1 MTLATLEDTRERA
14 ALAPYAE
21 AVHDAIGASMAPNTR
36 RAYRTQWAA
45 FTTWADGRGV
55 QSLPAAPET
64 LAAYLAARAE
74 ADGLKLATL
83 KGMAAAV
90 GAAHKAARLDNPA
103 DSEGVR
109 RTLKGLGRK
118 VGAPQRQA
126 PGLTADAMAAVR
138 ATARLPRRGRGG
150 ILESAEAAAA
160 RAAVDVALLSTMRDG
175 LLRRSEAAA
184 VTWADVDAWADGSGR
199 LTIRRSKT
207 DADGKGAVVF
217 LGRPTMKALEA
228 IRDADADASA
238 PVFGLSESQVNRRIK
253 AAAAAAGLGPDFS
266 GHSARVGMA
275 QDLTVHGV
283 DLPALQVAGR
293 WKAPAMPA
301 RYAERAALGRGA
313 VARYYGAA

>member
-90 GAAHKAARLDNPA
+90 GAAHKAAGLDNPA

-109 RTLKGLGRK
+109 CTLKGLGRK

-150 ILESAEAAAA
+150 ILESAEAASCQGRHGRCPTVHHARRSA
-160 RAAVDVALLSTMRDG
+160 TPLRGRSRHVGRRGRLGRRFRAAYD
-175 LLRRSEAAA
+175 
-184 VTWADVDAWADGSGR
+184 
-199 LTIRRSKT
+199 
-207 DADGKGAVVF
+207 
-217 LGRPTMKALEA
+217 PA
-228 IRDADADASA
+228 IED
-238 PVFGLSESQVNRRIK
+238 
-253 AAAAAAGLGPDFS
+253 
-266 GHSARVGMA
+266 
-275 QDLTVHGV
+275 
-283 DLPALQVAGR
+283 
-293 WKAPAMPA
+293 
-301 RYAERAALGRGA
+301 
-313 VARYYGAA
+313 

>member
-1 MTLATLEDTRERA
+1 M
-14 ALAPYAE
+14 
-21 AVHDAIGASMAPNTR
+21 
-36 RAYRTQWAA
+36 
-45 FTTWADGRGV
+45 
-55 QSLPAAPET
+55 
-64 LAAYLAARAE
+64 
-74 ADGLKLATL
+74 
-83 KGMAAAV
+83 
-90 GAAHKAARLDNPA
+90 
-103 DSEGVR
+103 
-109 RTLKGLGRK
+109 
-118 VGAPQRQA
+118 
-126 PGLTADAMAAVR
+126 
-138 ATARLPRRGRGG
+138 
-150 ILESAEAAAA
+150 
-160 RAAVDVALLSTMRDG
+160 DVALLSTMRDG

-228 IRDADADASA
+228 IRDADASA

-293 WKAPAMPA
+293 WQSPAMPA

-313 VARYYGAA
+313 VASYYGAA

>member
-36 RAYRTQWAA
+36 RSYRTQWAA

-74 ADGLKLATL
+74 ADGLKLTTL

-90 GAAHKAARLDNPA
+90 GAAHKAAGLDNPA

-126 PGLTADAMAAVR
+126 PGLTADPMAAVL

-184 VTWADVDAWADGSGR
+184 VTWGRRGR
-199 LTIRRSKT
+199 LGRRFRQAY
-207 DADGKGAVVF
+207 D
-217 LGRPTMKALEA
+217 PALEA

-266 GHSARVGMA
+266 GHSALVGMA

-283 DLPALQVAGR
+283 DLPALQIAGR
-293 WKAPAMPA
+293 WQSPAMPA

>member
-1 MTLATLEDTRERA
+1 MTPATLEDTRERA

-138 ATARLPRRGRGG
+138 ATARLPRCGRGG

-184 VTWADVDAWADGSGR
+184 VTWADVSGR

-228 IRDADADASA
+228 IRDADASA

-293 WKAPAMPA
+293 WQSPAMPA

-313 VARYYGAA
+313 VARYYGAV